1 MKAVR
6 IIAAIFAVI
15 VVVTVIAIFVAAH
28 YRDSIAR
35 QIAAGL
41 LAPYDMDVEA
51 VAVGSITAEFID
63 FDVIVL
69 RYEDGTRIQ
78 LHAVTLPVST
88 RGLAGLEVA
97 GLEILIDRVQITR
110 PAVRQDPRSARPDVA
125 AIIDQLV
132 ELPALLPDTNIKLS
146 SLALSG
152 YPDATNIRW
161 QSDAQHQRLTAEI
174 ESYTLN
180 ATMGP
185 DDAGQTAT
193 RLLVTA
199 AGQTTARLLVTA
211 ADREAVDATLAL
223 KRESAGYSIAGS
235 FTLAAPPLLPA
246 FVELGWLPAQI
257 RPLETGLDGEV
268 TITVPDDT
276 AEPIPVSATGSLR
289 VPLDLRYETADGT
302 AATVRILDA
311 SAAEARLEYPSLD
324 WHMTTADVG
333 LRVTYGAIRD
343 LPLRLRQI
351 ACTRGT
357 RCTLEAVLERTA
369 IDPGIGVPVGVSVD
383 APGIELSLRDG
394 DWRVV
399 VAEASL
405 DVDGITGPGDLQ
417 AALPVRLDAVTIEN
431 GGASVRA
438 GITVA
443 AADVRLLGHKLIV
456 PAISGDFSRS
466 GGNLTLVLEV
476 DEHDRALN
484 ASVNVTHD
492 LTGAE
497 TRIVLDDA
505 QLDFSGRALSSFVE
519 HWPYDWDV
527 VAGTWTA
534 GAEISRQSDGGL
546 EFSAAQAL
554 DGVAGRYQALAFTGL
569 TTDLAITGERWP
581 PERTLP
587 VSLSLDLLE
596 VGFPI
601 EGIEADLKI
610 DADPGLVAV
619 ERLDM
624 ETLGGR
630 VAVDPFVFDP
640 AAATRQVVL
649 RPESVQ
655 LQLMTNLA
663 NLPALEVSGS
673 VSGVV
678 PITIDPDGITIE
690 GGRLIGDPPGGAIRY
705 QVTGCTEEVMRTRSG
720 LAYARCVLT
729 DYEFD
734 SLTSDLSYGKDGNL
748 VLEMR
753 LTGVNP
759 QYDPE
764 QPVNL
769 NPKLETNVMD
779 LIRSLQAARSIEEIF
794 NRQLGQ

>member
-6 IIAAIFAVI
+6 IIAVAFAAI
-15 VVVTVIAIFVAAH
+15 VVVAVIAIFVAAH

-41 LAPYDMDVEA
+41 LAQYGMDVEA
-51 VAVGSITAEFID
+51 VAVGSIAAEFVD

-69 RYEDGTRIQ
+69 RYEDGTRIR
-78 LHAVTLPVST
+78 LHAVTLPIST
-88 RGLAGLEVA
+88 RGLA

-125 AIIDQLV
+125 GIIDQLV

-152 YPDATNIRW
+152 YPDARNIRW
-161 QSDAQHQRLTAEI
+161 QSDSQQQRLTAEI
-174 ESYTLN
+174 EAYALA

-185 DDAGQTAT
+185 DDT
-193 RLLVTA
+193 
-199 AGQTTARLLVTA
+199 GQTTARLLVTA
-211 ADREAVDATLAL
+211 ADRKAIDATLAL
-223 KRESAGYSIAGS
+223 KRESAGYSSAGS
-235 FTLAAPPLLPA
+235 FTLATPPLLPT
-246 FVELGWLPAQI
+246 FVELGLLPAQI
-257 RPLETGLDGEV
+257 GPLETGLDGEV

-276 AEPIPVSATGSLR
+276 TEPIPVSATSSLN
-289 VPLDLRYETADGT
+289 VPLDFRYETADGT
-302 AATVRILDA
+302 AATLRILEA
-311 SAAEARLEYPSLD
+311 QAAEARLEYPSLD
-324 WHMTTADVG
+324 WRMTTSDVR
-333 LRVTYGAIRD
+333 LEINYGAIRD
-343 LPLRLRQI
+343 LPLHLRQV
-351 ACTRGT
+351 ACMRGT
-357 RCTLEAVLERTA
+357 RCTFGAALDRTV
-369 IDPGIGVPVGVSVD
+369 IDPGLGVSVGMSAD
-383 APGIELSLRDG
+383 APGIELSLQDG

-399 VAEASL
+399 VDAAKL

-443 AADVRLLGHKLIV
+443 AADVRLLGHDLIV

-466 GGNLTLVLEV
+466 GDNLTLALEV
-476 DEHDRALN
+476 DEHDQALN

-492 LTGAE
+492 LAGAE

-505 QLDFSGRALSSFVE
+505 QLDFSARALSDFVE
-519 HWPYDWDV
+519 HWPYDWDI

-581 PERTLP
+581 PERALP

-601 EGIEADLKI
+601 EDLEADLKI
-610 DADPGLVAV
+610 DAGPGLVAV

-640 AAATRQVVL
+640 AATTRQVVL

-655 LQLMTNLA
+655 LQLMADLA

-734 SLTSDLSYGKDGNL
+734 SLTSDLSYGEDGNL

-779 LIRSLQAARSIEEIF
+779 LIRSLQAARSIEEVF
-794 NRQLGQ
+794 HRQLGQ

>member
-41 LAPYDMDVEA
+41 LAQYGMDVEA
-51 VAVGSITAEFID
+51 VAVGSIAAEFVD

-69 RYEDGTRIQ
+69 RYEDGTRIR
-78 LHAVTLPVST
+78 LDAVTLPVST
-88 RGLAGLEVA
+88 RGLAGLE
-97 GLEILIDRVQITR
+97 ILIDRVQVTR
-110 PAVRQDPRSARPDVA
+110 PTVRREEPSARADVA
-125 AIIDQLV
+125 GIIDRLV
-132 ELPALLPDTNIKLS
+132 GLPELLPGTSIELS
-146 SLALSG
+146 SLAMSG
-152 YPDATNIRW
+152 YPEVTNIRW

-185 DDAGQTAT
+185 DDAGQTA
-193 RLLVTA
+193 
-199 AGQTTARLLVTA
+199 ARLLVTA

-235 FTLAAPPLLPA
+235 FTLATPPLLPA

-257 RPLETGLDGEV
+257 GPLETGLDGEV

-289 VPLDLRYETADGT
+289 IPLDLRYETADGT

-311 SAAEARLEYPSLD
+311 SAAETRLEYPSLD

-357 RCTLEAVLERTA
+357 HCTFGAVLERTA

-383 APGIELSLRDG
+383 APGIELSLQDG
-394 DWRVV
+394 DWQVV
-399 VAEASL
+399 VDEAKL

-417 AALPVRLDAVTIEN
+417 ATLPVRLDSVTIEN
-431 GGASVRA
+431 GGTSVRA

-443 AADVRLLGHKLIV
+443 AADVRLLGHGLIV
-456 PAISGDFSRS
+456 PAIGGDFSRS
-466 GGNLTLVLEV
+466 GDNLTLALVVGEY
-476 DEHDRALN
+476 DQALN
-484 ASVNVTHD
+484 ADVNITHD
-492 LTGAE
+492 LTGGE
-497 TRIVLDDA
+497 TRIVLDEA
-505 QLDFSGRALSSFVE
+505 QLDFSRQALSGFVE
-519 HWPYDWDV
+519 HWPYDWDI

-534 GAEISRQSDGGL
+534 SAEILRHGGGGL
-546 EFSAAQAL
+546 KFSATQAL

-581 PERTLP
+581 PEQTLP

-601 EGIEADLKI
+601 EDVEADLSV
-610 DADPGLVAV
+610 DAGSGIVAV

-630 VAVDPFVFDP
+630 VAVDPFVLDP
-640 AAATRQVVL
+640 AATTRQVVL

-655 LQLMTNLA
+655 LQLMTDLA

-678 PITIDPDGITIE
+678 PITIDPNGITIE

-759 QYDPE
+759 RYDPE

-794 NRQLGQ
+794 NRQLSQ

>member
-41 LAPYDMDVEA
+41 LAQYGMDVEA
-51 VAVGSITAEFID
+51 VAVGSIAAEFVD

-69 RYEDGTRIQ
+69 RYEDGTRIR
-78 LHAVTLPVST
+78 LDAVTLPVST
-88 RGLAGLEVA
+88 RGLAGLE
-97 GLEILIDRVQITR
+97 ILIDRVQITR
-110 PAVRQDPRSARPDVA
+110 SAVRQDPRSARPDVA
-125 AIIDQLV
+125 GIIDQLV
-132 ELPALLPDTNIKLS
+132 GLPALLPDTNIKLS

-152 YPDATNIRW
+152 YPDARNIRW

-185 DDAGQTAT
+185 DDAGQTA
-193 RLLVTA
+193 
-199 AGQTTARLLVTA
+199 ARLLVTA

-223 KRESAGYSIAGS
+223 QRESAGYSIAGS

-257 RPLETGLDGEV
+257 GQLETGLDGEV
-268 TITVPDDT
+268 AIAVPDDT

-357 RCTLEAVLERTA
+357 RCTFGAVLERTV

-383 APGIELSLRDG
+383 APGIELSLQDE
-394 DWRVV
+394 DWRVIV
-399 VAEASL
+399 DEAKL

-417 AALPVRLDAVTIEN
+417 ATLPVRLDSVTIEN
-431 GGASVRA
+431 GGTSVRA

-443 AADVRLLGHKLIV
+443 AADVRLLGHDLIV

-466 GGNLTLVLEV
+466 GDNLTLVLEV

-492 LTGAE
+492 LTGGE
-497 TRIVLDDA
+497 TRLVLDDA
-505 QLDFSGRALSSFVE
+505 QLDFSRLTLSGFVE
-519 HWPYDWDV
+519 RWPYDWDV
-527 VAGTWTA
+527 VAGTWTT
-534 GAEISRQSDGGL
+534 GAEISRRDDGSL
-546 EFSAAQAL
+546 AFSTAQTL

-581 PERTLP
+581 PEQTLP

-601 EGIEADLKI
+601 EDVEADLSV
-610 DADPGLVAV
+610 DAGSGSVAV

-630 VAVDPFVFDP
+630 VAVDPCVLDP
-640 AAATRQVVL
+640 AATTRQVGL
-649 RPESVQ
+649 RPESGQ
-655 LQLMTNLA
+655 LQLMTDLA

-720 LAYARCVLT
+720 WAYARCVLT

-794 NRQLGQ
+794 NRQLSQ